1 MTDLREKAMLVDLS
15 CSFWTGRK
23 RDKNVTEETQ
33 RAKKAEK
40 GTGSWWTY
48 AVPREELKDIFSAI
62 NYARSELQAITLPW
76 KDDGTR
82 ILPASLYLKMS
93 QKMRKHHIIFTR
105 AVDAFLERY
114 PELIREAKDRLGDLF
129 DPDAF
134 PSPSI
139 VRSKFGWR
147 LDVLPM
153 PDSRDFRVDIGTD
166 EAKTIKDSVERN
178 IRATMQKAVGD
189 VWSRLFKVVNHMAE
203 RLGDPDAIIRDSLV
217 GKVVEVCEI
226 LPDLNLTGDKDL
238 EKMRR
243 QCIRKLTKL
252 VPNELRTNPDER
264 QQAAEKAKEITN
276 AMKEFM
282 GIEE

>member
-1 MTDLREKAMLVDLS
+1 
-15 CSFWTGRK
+15 
-23 RDKNVTEETQ
+23 
-33 RAKKAEK
+33 
-40 GTGSWWTY
+40 
-48 AVPREELKDIFSAI
+48 
-62 NYARSELQAITLPW
+62 
-76 KDDGTR
+76 
-82 ILPASLYLKMS
+82 
-93 QKMRKHHIIFTR
+93 MRKHHIIFTR